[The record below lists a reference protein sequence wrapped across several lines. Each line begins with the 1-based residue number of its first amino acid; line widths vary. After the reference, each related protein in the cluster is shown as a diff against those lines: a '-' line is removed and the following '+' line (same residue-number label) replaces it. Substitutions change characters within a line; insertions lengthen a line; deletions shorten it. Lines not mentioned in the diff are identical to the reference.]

1 MMSPLCILEVGPS
14 GLLARN
20 AAVLNGRSCLGIS
33 GRHLLPGFYLSG
45 QSFLMNGPIMESGR
59 IKVGSIRPY
68 QGMNFPVELDLIK
81 YLEIPQRI
89 V

>member
-1 MMSPLCILEVGPS
+1 
-14 GLLARN
+14 
-20 AAVLNGRSCLGIS
+20 
-33 GRHLLPGFYLSG
+33 
-45 QSFLMNGPIMESGR
+45 MESGV

>member
-1 MMSPLCILEVGPS
+1 MPIYQNNPLWNFPSMMSPLCILEVGPS

-45 QSFLMNGPIMESGR
+45 QSFLMNGAIVILVEWMG
-59 IKVGSIRPY
+59 VG
-68 QGMNFPVELDLIK
+68 EK
-81 YLEIPQRI
+81 
-89 V
+89 